1 MNGQWY
7 YVHNGAPAGPVET
20 DVLKQLIAGGNI
32 YATTYVWQDGMPA
45 WLPASEV
52 PGLVPALP
60 PPPSVPTPSMPVIPP
75 PSGRSILG
83 EIGVSI
89 SRAAEL
95 PTLSGVPIREVLL
108 GGLQPGV
115 TTSHIEDLFIVGTE
129 TTTPDLATVPSGWP
143 TPRVFWR
150 IFFGA
155 MATYLLLLFGL
166 KQFDNTNFL
175 PGMIVI
181 GSFVVPLS
189 IVILFF
195 ELNVPRN
202 VSIYQIGKMILL
214 GGALGLVATM
224 LVGAVIPS
232 GVGNVFLAMLTGVVE
247 EVGKG
252 LVLLI
257 IIGAVRYRFQLNGL
271 LFGAAVGAGFA
282 GFESAG
288 YAFNQALDAALN
300 THALEAVTSAATGNV
315 LMRGLLAPGGHV
327 IWTAMVGSALWKVKG
342 DRPFQIPMLFHP
354 LVIRRWLV
362 AVVLHGIWDTD
373 ILSLSERFESAV
385 PDILK
390 DIVLLIVG
398 WYIVFGILKQSLAE
412 VEAARKAAEAA
423 SPAAAI
429 LSIVR

>member
-7 YVHNGAPAGPVET
+7 YVSNGAPAGPVET

-45 WLPASEV
+45 WVPASDV

-60 PPPSVPTPSMPVIPP
+60 PPPSIPTPSMPVIPP

-83 EIGVSI
+83 EIGVGI
-89 SRAAEL
+89 SRAAEV

-129 TTTPDLATVPSGWP
+129 TTTPDLATIPAGWP
-143 TPRVFWR
+143 TPRIFWR

-155 MATYLLLLFGL
+155 MATYLLLLLGLWQFG
-166 KQFDNTNFL
+166 NSNFF

-189 IVILFF
+189 VVVLFF

-202 VSIYQIGKMILL
+202 VSVYQVSKMILL
-214 GGALGLVATM
+214 GGALSLIVTM
-224 LVGAVIPS
+224 VVGAIIP
-232 GVGNVFLAMLTGVVE
+232 GDDVGALIPAMLTGVVE
-247 EVGKG
+247 EVGKA

-257 IIGAVRYRFQLNGL
+257 IVASLRYRYQLNGL

-288 YAFNQALDAALN
+288 YAFTLALGNDTL
-300 THALEAVTSAATGNV
+300 SAATGTAVMNI
-315 LMRGLLAPGGHV
+315 LIRGLLAPGGHV
-327 IWTAMVGSALWKVKG
+327 IWTAMIGSALWKVKG
-342 DRPFQIPMLFHP
+342 DQPFRIPLLFHP
-354 LVIRRWLV
+354 VVLRRWLV
-362 AVVLHGIWDTD
+362 AVVLHGLWDTD
-373 ILSLSERFESAV
+373 VWMVNDL
-385 PDILK
+385 LK
-390 DIVLLIVG
+390 DVVLLVVG

-423 SPAAAI
+423 APQRGTL

>member
-7 YVHNGAPAGPVET
+7 YVQNGAPAGPVAA
-20 DVLKQLIAGGNI
+20 DVLVRLVADGTVQV
-32 YATTYVWQDGMPA
+32 TTYIWQEGMPA
-45 WLPASEV
+45 WLPAGEV
-52 PGLVPALP
+52 PGLLP
-60 PPPSVPTPSMPVIPP
+60 PPPPPLAMPLPAVPP

-83 EIGVSI
+83 EIGVNI
-89 SRAAEL
+89 SRAAEV

-129 TTTPDLATVPSGWP
+129 TTTPPLAAVPSGWP

-155 MATYLLLLFGL
+155 MATYLLLLLGL
-166 KQFDNTNFL
+166 RQFENTNFL

-189 IVILFF
+189 VVVLFF

-202 VSIYQIGKMILL
+202 VSIYQVGKMILL
-214 GGALGLVATM
+214 GGALSLVVTM
-224 LVGAVIPS
+224 VVGAIVPFD
-232 GVGNVFLAMLTGVVE
+232 GVGHIIPAMLTGVVE
-247 EVGKG
+247 ELGKG

-257 IIGAVRYRFQLNGL
+257 IVGSLRYAYQLNGL

-288 YAFNQALDAALN
+288 YAFNLALA
-300 THALEAVTSAATGNV
+300 TSTVEAATTNI
-315 LMRGLLAPGGHV
+315 LIRGLLAPGGHV
-327 IWTAMVGSALWKVKG
+327 IWTAMIASAIWKVKG
-342 DRPFQIPMLFHP
+342 SRPFEIGMLFHP
-354 LVIRRWLV
+354 VVLRRFAV
-362 AVVLHGIWDTD
+362 AVVLHGLWDTD
-373 ILSLSERFESAV
+373 VWLLHPILWCTL
-385 PDILK
+385 LL
-390 DIVLLIVG
+390 VLG

-412 VEAARKAAEAA
+412 VAEAKQAAEAA
-423 SPAAAI
+423 QPAAAV

>member
-1 MNGQWY
+1 MDGQWF
-7 YVHNGAPAGPVET
+7 YVQNGAQAGPVSAE
-20 DVLKQLIAGGNI
+20 DLLRLAAAGHVHG
-32 YATTYVWQDGMPA
+32 TTYVWQEGMPSWRA
-45 WLPASEV
+45 AGEI
-52 PGLVPALP
+52 PGLLP
-60 PPPSVPTPSMPVIPP
+60 PPPPLALPLPGVAP

-83 EIGVSI
+83 EIGVGI

-115 TTSHIEDLFIVGTE
+115 TTSHIEDLFAVGTE
-129 TTTPDLATVPSGWP
+129 TTTPDLATIPSGWP

-166 KQFDNTNFL
+166 RQFDNMNFL

-202 VSIYQIGKMILL
+202 VSIYQVGKMVLL
-214 GGALGLVATM
+214 GGALSLVATM
-224 LVGAVIPS
+224 LVGTVIPS

-247 EVGKG
+247 EIGKG

-257 IIGAVRYRFQLNGL
+257 IIGALRYRFQINGL

-288 YAFNQALDAALN
+288 YAFNMALSAALDTQSFDAL
-300 THALEAVTSAATGNV
+300 TSTATGNI
-315 LMRGLLAPGGHV
+315 LIRGLLAPGGHV
-327 IWTAMVGSALWKVKG
+327 IWTAMVGSALWKARG
-342 DRPFQIPMLFHP
+342 DQPFQVGMLFHP
-354 LVIRRWLV
+354 VVLRRWLV
-362 AVVLHGIWDTD
+362 AVVLHGLWDTD
-373 ILSLSERFESAV
+373 VWLIHPILWC
-385 PDILK
+385 IL
-390 DIVLLIVG
+390 LLVVG

-412 VEAARKAAEAA
+412 VETAKQAAEAA
-423 SPAAAI
+423 QPAVAV

>member
-1 MNGQWY
+1 MDGQWY
-7 YVHNGAPAGPVET
+7 YVHNGASAGPVSAEFLLRLT
-20 DVLKQLIAGGNI
+20 ADGTVQV
-32 YATTYVWQDGMPA
+32 TTYVWQEGMPA
-45 WLPASEV
+45 WRPAGEI
-52 PGLVPALP
+52 PGLLP
-60 PPPSVPTPSMPVIPP
+60 PPPPPMAMPLPAVPP

-83 EIGVSI
+83 EIGVGI

-129 TTTPDLATVPSGWP
+129 TTTPDLATIPSGWP

-150 IFFGA
+150 IFFGSV
-155 MATYLLLLFGL
+155 ATYLLLLFGL
-166 KQFDNTNFL
+166 RQFDNTNFL

-189 IVILFF
+189 IVVLFF

-202 VSIYQIGKMILL
+202 VSIYQVGKMVLL
-214 GGALGLVATM
+214 GGALSLVVTM
-224 LVGAVIPS
+224 FVGAVIPS

-247 EVGKG
+247 ETGKG

-257 IIGAVRYRFQLNGL
+257 IIGSLRYRYQLNGL

-288 YAFNQALDAALN
+288 YAFNLSLANASSIA
-300 THALEAVTSAATGNV
+300 EATQLAMGNI
-315 LMRGLLAPGGHV
+315 LIRGLLAPGGHV

-342 DRPFQIPMLFHP
+342 DQPFQVGMLFHP
-354 LVIRRWLV
+354 VVLRRFLV
-362 AVVLHGIWDTD
+362 AVVLHGLWDTD
-373 ILSLSERFESAV
+373 VWFIPQILWCV
-385 PDILK
+385 ILL
-390 DIVLLIVG
+390 VVG

-412 VEAARKAAEAA
+412 VEAAKQVAEAA
-423 SPAAAI
+423 RPAVAV

>member
-1 MNGQWY
+1 MDGQWY
-7 YVHNGAPAGPVET
+7 YVHNGAPAGPVSAESLLRLAADGT
-20 DVLKQLIAGGNI
+20 VQV
-32 YATTYVWQDGMPA
+32 TTYVWQEGMPA
-45 WLPASEV
+45 WRAAGEI
-52 PGLVPALP
+52 PGLLP
-60 PPPSVPTPSMPVIPP
+60 PPPPPPLGMPIPGVPP

-83 EIGVSI
+83 EIGVGI

-155 MATYLLLLFGL
+155 LATYLLLLFGL
-166 KQFDNTNFL
+166 KQFGNLNFL

-189 IVILFF
+189 IVVLFF

-202 VSIYQIGKMILL
+202 VSIYQVGKMVLL
-214 GGALGLVATM
+214 GGALSLVVTMVVGL
-224 LVGAVIPS
+224 VIPS

-257 IIGAVRYRFQLNGL
+257 IVGVLRYRFQLNGL

-288 YAFNQALDAALN
+288 YAFNLALDAALN
-300 THALEAVTSAATGNV
+300 TKLLDAVTTSATGNI
-315 LMRGLLAPGGHV
+315 LIRGLLAPGGHV

-342 DRPFQIPMLFHP
+342 DQPFQVGMLFHP
-354 LVIRRWLV
+354 VVLRRWLV
-362 AVVLHGIWDTD
+362 AVVLHGLWDTD
-373 ILSLSERFESAV
+373 VWLIPQILWC
-385 PDILK
+385 
-390 DIVLLIVG
+390 VLLLVVG

-412 VEAARKAAEAA
+412 VEAAKQAAEAA
-423 SPAAAI
+423 RPAVAV

>member
-1 MNGQWY
+1 MDGQWY
-7 YVHNGAPAGPVET
+7 YVQNGAPAGPVT
-20 DVLKQLIAGGNI
+20 ADDLLRLASTGQVQS
-32 YATTYVWQDGMPA
+32 TTYVWQEGMASWMPA
-45 WLPASEV
+45 GEV
-52 PGLVPALP
+52 SGLLP
-60 PPPSVPTPSMPVIPP
+60 PPPPPLAMPAAAAIPP

-83 EIGVSI
+83 EIGVGI

-129 TTTPDLATVPSGWP
+129 TTTPNLATVPSGWP

-166 KQFDNTNFL
+166 KQFNNTNFL

-181 GSFVVPLS
+181 GSFVVPLA

-195 ELNVPRN
+195 ELNVARN
-202 VSIYQIGKMILL
+202 VSIYQVGKMILL
-214 GGALGLVATM
+214 GGALSLVLTMIVGL
-224 LVGAVIPS
+224 VIPS

-247 EVGKG
+247 EIGKG

-257 IIGAVRYRFQLNGL
+257 IIAAVRYRFQLNGL
-271 LFGAAVGAGFA
+271 LLGAAVGAGFA

-288 YAFNQALDAALN
+288 YAFNSALEAAFSTQALDA
-300 THALEAVTSAATGNV
+300 VTSSATGSI
-315 LMRGLLAPGGHV
+315 LIRGLLAPGGHV
-327 IWTAMVGSALWKVKG
+327 IWTAMVGSALWKARG
-342 DRPFQIPMLFHP
+342 DQPFQVSMLFRSVV
-354 LVIRRWLV
+354 LRRWLV
-362 AVVLHGIWDTD
+362 AVILHGLWDTD
-373 ILSLSERFESAV
+373 VWLIPQILWC
-385 PDILK
+385 
-390 DIVLLIVG
+390 VLLLVVG

-412 VEAARKAAEAA
+412 VEAAKRDAEAMH
-423 SPAAAI
+423 PGAAV
-429 LSIVR
+429 LSLVR

>member
-7 YVHNGAPAGPVET
+7 YVHNGAPAGPIET
-20 DVLKQLIAGGNI
+20 DVLKQLIAGGNF

-60 PPPSVPTPSMPVIPP
+60 PPPSVPTPAMPVIPP

-89 SRAAEL
+89 SRAAEV

-129 TTTPDLATVPSGWP
+129 TTTPDLAAIPSGWP
-143 TPRVFWR
+143 TPRIFWR

-155 MATYLLLLFGL
+155 MATYLLLLLGLRQFG
-166 KQFDNTNFL
+166 NMNFF

-189 IVILFF
+189 VVVLFF
-195 ELNVPRN
+195 ELNVARN
-202 VSIYQIGKMILL
+202 VSVYQVGKMILL
-214 GGALGLVATM
+214 GGALSLVVTM
-224 LVGAVIPS
+224 VVGAIVP
-232 GVGNVFLAMLTGVVE
+232 GDDVGALLPAMLTGFVE
-247 EVGKG
+247 EIGKA

-257 IIGAVRYRFQLNGL
+257 IVRSLRYPYQLNGL

-288 YAFNQALDAALN
+288 YAFNLAMQTSTVDAATTNILI
-300 THALEAVTSAATGNV
+300 
-315 LMRGLLAPGGHV
+315 RGLLAPGGHV
-327 IWTAMVGSALWKVKG
+327 IWTAMIASALWKVKG
-342 DRPFQIPMLFHP
+342 SQPFTIPMLFHP
-354 LVIRRWLV
+354 IVIRRFLV
-362 AVVLHGIWDTD
+362 AVILHGLWDTD
-373 ILSLSERFESAV
+373 IWLV
-385 PDILK
+385 PALIKCVL
-390 DIVLLIVG
+390 LLIVG

-423 SPAAAI
+423 SPAGAL

>member
-45 WLPASEV
+45 WLPASDV

-83 EIGVSI
+83 EIGVGI

-115 TTSHIEDLFIVGTE
+115 MTSHIEDLFIVGTE
-129 TTTPDLATVPSGWP
+129 TTTPSLAAIPSGWP

-166 KQFDNTNFL
+166 RQFGNTNFL

-189 IVILFF
+189 VVVLFF

-202 VSIYQIGKMILL
+202 VSIYQVCKMILL
-214 GGALGLVATM
+214 GGALSLVVTM
-224 LVGAVIPS
+224 FVGAVIPS
-232 GVGNVFLAMLTGVVE
+232 GVGNIFAAMATGVVE

-257 IIGAVRYRFQLNGL
+257 IIGAVRYRFQINGL

-288 YAFNQALDAALN
+288 YAFNLALSNATSIA
-300 THALEAVTSAATGNV
+300 EVTQMATGNI
-315 LMRGLLAPGGHV
+315 LIRGLLAPGGHV
-327 IWTAMVGSALWKVKG
+327 IWTAMVASALWKVKG
-342 DRPFQIPMLFHP
+342 AQPFQVPMLFHP
-354 LVIRRWLV
+354 VVIRRFLV
-362 AVVLHGIWDTD
+362 AVVLHGLWDTD
-373 ILSLSERFESAV
+373 IWFI
-385 PDILK
+385 PQI
-390 DIVLLIVG
+390 IWCVLLLVVG

-412 VEAARKAAEAA
+412 VEAARKAAEGE
-423 SPAAAI
+423 SPGGAL

>member
-1 MNGQWY
+1 MDGHWY
-7 YVHNGAPAGPVET
+7 YVQNGAPAGPVSAESLLRLAADGT
-20 DVLKQLIAGGNI
+20 VQV
-32 YATTYVWQDGMPA
+32 TTYVWQEGMPS
-45 WLPASEV
+45 WRPAGEV
-52 PGLVPALP
+52 PGLLP
-60 PPPSVPTPSMPVIPP
+60 PPPPPLALPLSAVPP

-83 EIGVSI
+83 EIGVGI

-129 TTTPDLATVPSGWP
+129 TTTPDLAAIPSGWP

-150 IFFGA
+150 IFFGSIA
-155 MATYLLLLFGL
+155 IYLLLLMGL
-166 KQFDNTNFL
+166 RQFNNIHFV

-189 IVILFF
+189 VVVLFF

-202 VSIYQIGKMILL
+202 VSIYQVAKMILL
-214 GGALGLVATM
+214 GGALSLLVT
-224 LVGAVIPS
+224 LVVGEIVPFDGVGHVIP
-232 GVGNVFLAMLTGVVE
+232 AMLTGVVE

-252 LVLLI
+252 LVLLLMV
-257 IIGAVRYRFQLNGL
+257 GVARYRFQLNGL

-288 YAFNQALDAALN
+288 YAFRLLLETQAFDAA
-300 THALEAVTSAATGNV
+300 TSSI
-315 LMRGLLAPGGHV
+315 LIRGLLAPGGHV
-327 IWTAMVGSALWKVKG
+327 IWTAMIASALWKVKG
-342 DRPFQIPMLFHP
+342 DRRFEISMLFHP
-354 LVIRRWLV
+354 IVLRRFLV
-362 AVVLHGIWDTD
+362 AVVLHGLWDTD
-373 ILSLSERFESAV
+373 VWFIPQILWC
-385 PDILK
+385 
-390 DIVLLIVG
+390 VLLLVVG

-412 VEAARKAAEAA
+412 VESAKKAAEAA
-423 SPAAAI
+423 QPAVAV

>member
-7 YVHNGAPAGPVET
+7 YVQNGAPAGPVDA
-20 DVLKQLIAGGNI
+20 DVLLRLAAAGAVQI
-32 YATTYVWQDGMPA
+32 TTYVWQEGMPS
-45 WLPASEV
+45 WRPAGEI
-52 PGLVPALP
+52 PGLLP
-60 PPPSVPTPSMPVIPP
+60 PLPPQAIPMAAVPQ

-83 EIGVSI
+83 EIGVGI

-129 TTTPDLATVPSGWP
+129 TTTPALATIPSGWP

-155 MATYLLLLFGL
+155 LATYLLMLFGL
-166 KQFDNTNFL
+166 RQFENTNFL
-175 PGMIVI
+175 PGMIVV
-181 GSFVVPLS
+181 GSFIVPLS
-189 IVILFF
+189 VVILFF

-202 VSIYQIGKMILL
+202 VSIYQVGKMILL
-214 GGALGLVATM
+214 GGALGLVVTM
-224 LVGAVIPS
+224 VVGLVIPS

-247 EVGKG
+247 ELGKA

-257 IIGAVRYRFQLNGL
+257 IVGAVRYRFQLNGL
-271 LFGAAVGAGFA
+271 LLGAAVGAGFA

-288 YAFNQALDAALN
+288 YAFNDALAAAFQTQQL
-300 THALEAVTSAATGNV
+300 AAVTSSATGSI
-315 LMRGLLAPGGHV
+315 LIRGLLAPGGHV
-327 IWTAMVGSALWKVKG
+327 IWAAMVGSALWKVKG
-342 DRPFQIPMLFHP
+342 DRPFQVPMLFHP

-362 AVVLHGIWDTD
+362 AVVLHGLWDTNVW
-373 ILSLSERFESAV
+373 LV
-385 PDILK
+385 PDLLK
-390 DIVLLIVG
+390 DAVLLIVG

-412 VEAARKAAEAA
+412 VEAAKQVAAAQ
-423 SPAAAI
+423 SPAAAAFA
-429 LSIVR
+429 IVH

>member
-1 MNGQWY
+1 MDGQWY
-7 YVHNGAPAGPVET
+7 YVQNGAPAGPVSADDLLRLAAT
-20 DVLKQLIAGGNI
+20 GNLHP
-32 YATTYVWQDGMPA
+32 TTYVWQEGMPS
-45 WLPASEV
+45 WMPAGEV
-52 PGLVPALP
+52 PGLLP
-60 PPPSVPTPSMPVIPP
+60 PPPPPVAMPLPAVPP

-83 EIGVSI
+83 EIGVGI

-129 TTTPDLATVPSGWP
+129 TTTPDLAAIPSGWP

-166 KQFDNTNFL
+166 KQFGNTNFL

-189 IVILFF
+189 VVILFF

-202 VSIYQIGKMILL
+202 VSIYQVGKMILL
-214 GGALGLVATM
+214 GGALSLVATM
-224 LVGAVIPS
+224 LVGLVIPS

-247 EVGKG
+247 EIGKG

-257 IIGAVRYRFQLNGL
+257 IIGVLRYRFQINGL

-288 YAFNQALDAALN
+288 YAFNLALGAAINTQSFDALAS
-300 THALEAVTSAATGNV
+300 TATGNI
-315 LMRGLLAPGGHV
+315 LIRGLLAPGGHV
-327 IWTAMVGSALWKVKG
+327 IWTAMVGSALWKVRG
-342 DRPFQIPMLFHP
+342 DQPFQVGMLFHP
-354 LVIRRWLV
+354 VVLRRWLV
-362 AVVLHGIWDTD
+362 AVVLHGLWDTD
-373 ILSLSERFESAV
+373 VWLIPPILWC
-385 PDILK
+385 IL
-390 DIVLLIVG
+390 LLVVG

-412 VEAARKAAEAA
+412 VEAAKRDAEAIH
-423 SPAAAI
+423 PGAAV

>member
-7 YVHNGAPAGPVET
+7 YVQNGAPAGPVGW
-20 DVLKQLIAGGNI
+20 DVLLSLVAHGTVQI
-32 YATTYVWQDGMPA
+32 TTYVWQEGMPS
-45 WLPASEV
+45 WRPAGEI
-52 PGLVPALP
+52 PGLVPP
-60 PPPSVPTPSMPVIPP
+60 PPPQAAPLPIPP

-83 EIGVSI
+83 EIGVGI

-115 TTSHIEDLFIVGTE
+115 TTAHIEDLFIVGTE
-129 TTTPDLATVPSGWP
+129 TTTPPLAAIPSGWP

-155 MATYLLLLFGL
+155 LATYLLLLFGL
-166 KQFDNTNFL
+166 RQFGNMNFL

-189 IVILFF
+189 VVVLFF

-202 VSIYQIGKMILL
+202 VSIYQVCKMILL
-214 GGALGLVATM
+214 GGALSLVVTM
-224 LVGAVIPS
+224 FVGVVIPS
-232 GVGNVFLAMLTGVVE
+232 GVGNVIAAMLTGVVE
-247 EVGKG
+247 ELGKA

-257 IIGAVRYRFQLNGL
+257 IVGSLRYRYQINGL

-288 YAFNQALDAALN
+288 YAFNLALDAAFKTQL
-300 THALEAVTSAATGNV
+300 LEAVTSSATGSI
-315 LMRGLLAPGGHV
+315 LIRGLLAPGGHV
-327 IWTAMVGSALWKVKG
+327 IWAAMVGSALWKVKG
-342 DRPFQIPMLFHP
+342 SQPFQIPMLFHP
-354 LVIRRWLV
+354 VVIRRWLV
-362 AVVLHGIWDTD
+362 AVVLHGLWDTD
-373 ILSLSERFESAV
+373 VWLI
-385 PDILK
+385 PDLLK
-390 DIVLLIVG
+390 DVLLLIVG

-412 VEAARKAAEAA
+412 VEEAKKAAEAA
-423 SPAAAI
+423 QPVAAV

>member
-7 YVHNGAPAGPVET
+7 YVHNGASAGPVGG
-20 DVLKQLIAGGNI
+20 DVLQRLATDGVVT
-32 YATTYVWQDGMPA
+32 ATTYVWQEGMPA
-45 WLPASEV
+45 WRPAFEI
-52 PGLVPALP
+52 PGLVLLP
-60 PPPSVPTPSMPVIPP
+60 PPPPQPLPLPIVQ

-83 EIGVSI
+83 EIGVGI

-108 GGLQPGV
+108 GGLKPGV

-129 TTTPDLATVPSGWP
+129 TTTPELTAIPAGWP

-155 MATYLLLLFGL
+155 MATYLLLLAGLWQFG
-166 KQFDNTNFL
+166 NTNFF

-189 IVILFF
+189 VVVLFF

-202 VSIYQIGKMILL
+202 ISIYQVGKMILL
-214 GGALGLVATM
+214 GGALSLVVTM
-224 LVGAVIPS
+224 IVAAIVPGDDVGDLIP
-232 GVGNVFLAMLTGVVE
+232 AMLTGLVE

-257 IIGAVRYRFQLNGL
+257 IIRSLRYRYQLNGL

-288 YAFNQALDAALN
+288 YAFNLALGNDTL
-300 THALEAVTSAATGNV
+300 SAAMGSAVVNI
-315 LMRGLLAPGGHV
+315 LIRGLLAPGGHV

-342 DRPFQIPMLFHP
+342 DKPFSVAMLFHP
-354 LVIRRWLV
+354 IVFRRGLV
-362 AVVLHGIWDTD
+362 AIFLHGLWDTD
-373 ILSLSERFESAV
+373 VPFVPSLLWCA
-385 PDILK
+385 L
-390 DIVLLIVG
+390 LLIVG
-398 WYIVFGILKQSLAE
+398 WYIVFGMLKQSLAE
-412 VEAARKAAEAA
+412 VETAKRAADLQI
-423 SPAAAI
+423 PPQGGVV

>member
-1 MNGQWY
+1 MDGQWY
-7 YVHNGAPAGPVET
+7 YVHNGAPAGPVNAEALLRLAA
-20 DVLKQLIAGGNI
+20 DGVV
-32 YATTYVWQDGMPA
+32 YPTTYVWQEGMPSWQA
-45 WLPASEV
+45 AGEV
-52 PGLVPALP
+52 PGLLP
-60 PPPSVPTPSMPVIPP
+60 PPPPPLAMPLPAVPP

-83 EIGVSI
+83 EIGVGI

-115 TTSHIEDLFIVGTE
+115 TTSHIEDLFAVGTE
-129 TTTPDLATVPSGWP
+129 RTTPNLADVPSGWP

-155 MATYLLLLFGL
+155 VATYLLLLFGL
-166 KQFDNTNFL
+166 RQFGNTNFL

-189 IVILFF
+189 IVVLFF

-202 VSIYQIGKMILL
+202 VSIYQVGKMVLL
-214 GGALGLVATM
+214 GGALSLVVTM
-224 LVGAVIPS
+224 FVGAVIPS

-257 IIGAVRYRFQLNGL
+257 IIGALRYRYQLNGL

-288 YAFNQALDAALN
+288 YAFNLSLANAGSLA
-300 THALEAVTSAATGNV
+300 EVTQMATGNI
-315 LMRGLLAPGGHV
+315 LIRGLLAPGGHV
-327 IWTAMVGSALWKVKG
+327 IWTAMVASGLWKVRG
-342 DRPFQIPMLFHP
+342 DRPFQIGMLFHP
-354 LVIRRWLV
+354 VVLRRFLV
-362 AVVLHGIWDTD
+362 AVVLHGLWDTD
-373 ILSLSERFESAV
+373 VWFIPQILWC
-385 PDILK
+385 
-390 DIVLLIVG
+390 VLLLVVG

-412 VEAARKAAEAA
+412 VEAAKQAAQAAQPEAA
-423 SPAAAI
+423 VF
-429 LSIVR
+429 SIVR

>member
-1 MNGQWY
+1 MDGQWY
-7 YVHNGAPAGPVET
+7 YVHNGASAGPVSAESLLRLAADGT
-20 DVLKQLIAGGNI
+20 VQV
-32 YATTYVWQDGMPA
+32 TTYVWQEGMPA
-45 WLPASEV
+45 WRPAGEI
-52 PGLVPALP
+52 PGLLP
-60 PPPSVPTPSMPVIPP
+60 PPPPPMAMPLPLPTVPP

-83 EIGVSI
+83 EIGVGI

-155 MATYLLLLFGL
+155 VATYLLLLFGL
-166 KQFDNTNFL
+166 RQFGNTNFL

-189 IVILFF
+189 VVVLFF

-202 VSIYQIGKMILL
+202 VSIYQVGKMILL
-214 GGALGLVATM
+214 GGALSLVVTM
-224 LVGAVIPS
+224 FVGAVIPS

-257 IIGAVRYRFQLNGL
+257 IVGSMRYRYQLNGL

-288 YAFNQALDAALN
+288 YAFNLSLANAESLAQ
-300 THALEAVTSAATGNV
+300 VTEMATGNI
-315 LMRGLLAPGGHV
+315 LIRGLLAPGGHV
-327 IWTAMVGSALWKVKG
+327 IWTAMIGSALWKVKG
-342 DRPFQIPMLFHP
+342 DQPFQVGMLFHP
-354 LVIRRWLV
+354 VVLRRFLV
-362 AVVLHGIWDTD
+362 AVVLHGLWDTD
-373 ILSLSERFESAV
+373 VWFIPQILWC
-385 PDILK
+385 
-390 DIVLLIVG
+390 VLLLVVG

-412 VEAARKAAEAA
+412 VEAAKQAAQAA
-423 SPAAAI
+423 QPAAAVF
-429 LSIVR
+429 SIVR

>member
-7 YVHNGAPAGPVET
+7 YVQNGAPAGPVGA
-20 DVLKQLIAGGNI
+20 DVLVRLSADGTVQ
-32 YATTYVWQDGMPA
+32 ATTYVWQEGMPA
-45 WLPASEV
+45 WRPAGEI
-52 PGLVPALP
+52 PGLLP
-60 PPPSVPTPSMPVIPP
+60 PPPPPLALPLPAVPP

-83 EIGVSI
+83 EIGANI
-89 SRAAEL
+89 SRAAEV

-129 TTTPDLATVPSGWP
+129 TTTPPLAAVPSGWP

-155 MATYLLLLFGL
+155 MATYLLLLVGL
-166 KQFDNTNFL
+166 RQFENLNFL

-189 IVILFF
+189 VVVLFF

-202 VSIYQIGKMILL
+202 VSIYQTGKMILL
-214 GGALGLVATM
+214 GGALSLVVTM
-224 LVGAVIPS
+224 LVGAVIPFD
-232 GVGNVFLAMLTGVVE
+232 GVGHIIPAMLTGVVE
-247 EVGKG
+247 ELGKG

-257 IIGAVRYRFQLNGL
+257 IVGSLRYPYQLNGL

-288 YAFNQALDAALN
+288 YAFSLALQTSTVDAATTNILI
-300 THALEAVTSAATGNV
+300 
-315 LMRGLLAPGGHV
+315 RGLLAPGGHV
-327 IWTAMVGSALWKVKG
+327 IWTAMVASALWKVKG
-342 DRPFQIPMLFHP
+342 HRPFQVQMLFHP
-354 LVIRRWLV
+354 VVLRRFAV
-362 AVVLHGIWDTD
+362 AVVLHGLWDTSVWLIPP
-373 ILSLSERFESAV
+373 ILWC
-385 PDILK
+385 
-390 DIVLLIVG
+390 VLLLVLG

-412 VEAARKAAEAA
+412 VEEAKKAWEAA
-423 SPAAAI
+423 QPAAAV

>member
-7 YVHNGAPAGPVET
+7 YVQNGAPAGPVDA
-20 DVLKQLIAGGNI
+20 DVLLRLAATGAVQI
-32 YATTYVWQDGMPA
+32 TTYVWQEGMSSWRPA
-45 WLPASEV
+45 GEI
-52 PGLVPALP
+52 PGLLP
-60 PPPSVPTPSMPVIPP
+60 PPPPQVFPMAPIPQ

-83 EIGVSI
+83 EIGVGI

-115 TTSHIEDLFIVGTE
+115 TASHIEDLFIVGTE
-129 TTTPDLATVPSGWP
+129 TTTPDLAAVPSGWP

-166 KQFDNTNFL
+166 REFGNTNFL

-189 IVILFF
+189 VVILFF
-195 ELNVPRN
+195 ELNVARN
-202 VSIYQIGKMILL
+202 VSIYQVGKMILL
-214 GGALGLVATM
+214 GGALSLVVTM
-224 LVGAVIPS
+224 FVGAVIPS
-232 GVGNVFLAMLTGVVE
+232 GVGNLIMATLTGVVE
-247 EVGKG
+247 ETGKA

-288 YAFNQALDAALN
+288 YAFILALSNATSLA
-300 THALEAVTSAATGNV
+300 EVTQMATGNI
-315 LMRGLLAPGGHV
+315 LIRGLLAPGGHV
-327 IWTAMVGSALWKVKG
+327 IWTAMVASALWRVKG
-342 DRPFQIPMLFHP
+342 DRPFQVPMLFHP

-362 AVVLHGIWDTD
+362 AVVLHGLWDTD
-373 ILSLSERFESAV
+373 IWLV
-385 PDILK
+385 PDLLK
-390 DIVLLIVG
+390 DALLLIVG

-412 VEAARKAAEAA
+412 VEAAKQVAAAQSLA
-423 SPAAAI
+423 PAAFAI
-429 LSIVR
+429 VH

>member
-1 MNGQWY
+1 
-7 YVHNGAPAGPVET
+7 
-20 DVLKQLIAGGNI
+20 
-32 YATTYVWQDGMPA
+32 
-45 WLPASEV
+45 
-52 PGLVPALP
+52 
-60 PPPSVPTPSMPVIPP
+60 
-75 PSGRSILG
+75 
-83 EIGVSI
+83 
-89 SRAAEL
+89 
-95 PTLSGVPIREVLL
+95 
-108 GGLQPGV
+108 
-115 TTSHIEDLFIVGTE
+115 
-129 TTTPDLATVPSGWP
+129 
-143 TPRVFWR
+143 
-150 IFFGA
+150 

-166 KQFDNTNFL
+166 RQFGNTNFL

-202 VSIYQIGKMILL
+202 VSIYQVGKMILL
-214 GGALGLVATM
+214 GGALSLVVTM

-288 YAFNQALDAALN
+288 YAFNNALDAAVKTQL
-300 THALEAVTSAATGNV
+300 LEAVTSSATGSI
-315 LMRGLLAPGGHV
+315 LIRGLLAPGGHV
-327 IWTAMVGSALWKVKG
+327 IWTAMVASALWKVRG
-342 DRPFQIPMLFHP
+342 DKPFQVAMLFHP
-354 LVIRRWLV
+354 VVLRRFLV
-362 AVVLHGIWDTD
+362 AVVLHGLWDTD
-373 ILSLSERFESAV
+373 IWFI
-385 PDILK
+385 PQILWC
-390 DIVLLIVG
+390 VLLLIVG

-412 VEAARKAAEAA
+412 VEEAKKAAEAMR
-423 SPAAAI
+423 PAVAV

>member
-7 YVHNGAPAGPVET
+7 YVQNGAPAGPVGE
-20 DVLKQLIAGGNI
+20 DVLLSLVANGTVQI
-32 YATTYVWQDGMPA
+32 TTYVWQEGMPS
-45 WLPASEV
+45 WRPAGEI
-52 PGLVPALP
+52 PGLMP
-60 PPPSVPTPSMPVIPP
+60 PPPPPRAAPLPIPP

-83 EIGVSI
+83 EIGVGI

-115 TTSHIEDLFIVGTE
+115 TTAHIEDLFIVGTE
-129 TTTPDLATVPSGWP
+129 TTTPPLASIPSGWP

-166 KQFDNTNFL
+166 RYFGNLNFL

-189 IVILFF
+189 VVALFF

-202 VSIYQIGKMILL
+202 VSIYQVCKMILL
-214 GGALGLVATM
+214 GGALSLVAT
-224 LVGAVIPS
+224 LVVGEIVPGD
-232 GVGNVFLAMLTGVVE
+232 GVGPLLPALLTGVVE
-247 EVGKG
+247 EVGKA

-257 IIGAVRYRFQLNGL
+257 IFGSLRYPYQLNGL

-288 YAFNQALDAALN
+288 YAFNQALAAAFETRL
-300 THALEAVTSAATGNV
+300 LEDVISAATGNV
-315 LMRGLLAPGGHV
+315 LLRGLLAPGGHV
-327 IWTAMVGSALWKVKG
+327 IWAAMVGSALWKVKG
-342 DRPFQIPMLFHP
+342 NQPFQIPMLFHP
-354 LVIRRWLV
+354 IVIRRSLV
-362 AVVLHGIWDTD
+362 AVVLHGLWDWD
-373 ILSLSERFESAV
+373 VPGIPQILWC
-385 PDILK
+385 
-390 DIVLLIVG
+390 VLLLVVG

-412 VEAARKAAEAA
+412 VDEAKKAA
-423 SPAAAI
+423 AAAQTSV
-429 LSIVR
+429 LVDSPLATM